1 MSLEAPTDEPPIA
14 RRGAVAV
21 IVREGR
27 LLLIRRSQHVI
38 APGLFC
44 FPGGGIEPGESEQ
57 QAVVRELQEE
67 LGCAVTP
74 RERLWES
81 VSSWRVHLAWW
92 LSDLDDRLPIQ
103 PNPLEVESVHWFT
116 LGEMRNLPDQLESN
130 YRFLEAITRGEV
142 RLMMDL

>member
-1 MSLEAPTDEPPIA
+1 MPLPPTSNEPPIA

-21 IVREGR
+21 IVRDGR
-27 LLLIRRSQHVI
+27 LLVIRRSQHVI

-74 RERLWES
+74 RRRLWES

-92 LSDLDDRLPIQ
+92 LSEFDERLPLT
-103 PNPLEVESVHWFT
+103 PNPLEVESIHWFT
-116 LGEMRNLPDQLESN
+116 LGELRALPGQLESN
-130 YRFLEAITRGEV
+130 YRFLEAIARGEV
-142 RLMMDL
+142 RLKLES